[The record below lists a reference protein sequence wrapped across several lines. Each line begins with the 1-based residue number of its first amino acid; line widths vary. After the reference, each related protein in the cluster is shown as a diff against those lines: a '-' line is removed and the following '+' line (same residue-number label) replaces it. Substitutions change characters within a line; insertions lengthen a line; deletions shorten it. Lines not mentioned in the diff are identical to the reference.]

1 MSELKALAEAERSGR
16 AFLVF
21 RDNDHRQQLF
31 LFEAGSASAS
41 VGRRPSSD
49 VVLDWDDQVS
59 RVHARFERVEDAW
72 VLTDDGLSSNG
83 TFVNEE
89 RVTGSCRVT
98 DGDILRFGNTTVK
111 FREPRRVQPAPADG
125 AATPAAVGLSTTQR
139 RVLAA
144 LCRPYKG
151 RSGFASPASDKGI
164 AEELFLSVG
173 EVQAHL
179 NVLCAKL
186 GISGAA
192 SAERRVHLVE
202 QAFSAGLISE
212 RDL

>member
-192 SAERRVHLVE
+192 SAERRGPPVE
-202 QAFSAGLISE
+202 QGFLARPVSH
-212 RDL
+212 